1 MDATTNDAAV
11 QIEIWRLGE
20 LLTVNEFNYAVEV
33 QRLKQPGFHW
43 LF

>member
-33 QRLKQPGFHW
+33 
-43 LF
+43 